1 MRSAGIID
9 AHTHIIPETIVK
21 KIKHN
26 DVPGYNLSPD
36 GTTITCSDG
45 SRHPMKSSFYNFD
58 ERKIYMDQ
66 VGVSGQV
73 VSVTPRFFFYE
84 LDDALAYEIARETN
98 DELAEIARQ
107 NTGIVPVATVPMQSI
122 ETAVTEMERVS
133 AAYGFKAVQIGT
145 SINQMDLGDE
155 SLARFFRKAH
165 ESGLVVFIH
174 PNIFFKPEFLSRHHL
189 SNLVGNPSNTSAAA
203 ANIMFSGILDE
214 VPGLKVFLAHGGG
227 FLPYQIGRLTWGY
240 QVRKEAGVVNH
251 PPDFYMKNNFYFDTI
266 VYDQGP
272 LKFLIET
279 VGIDHVI
286 FGTDYP
292 YDMEDRNG
300 IRNINQLDISESGK
314 DKLLHGNIESLLE
327 ISRQ

>member
-1 MRSAGIID
+1 MGPARIID
-9 AHTHIIPETIVK
+9 AHTHIIPETVVK

-26 DVPGYNLSPD
+26 EVNGYSLSPD
-36 GTTITCSDG
+36 EKTISCSDG
-45 SRHPMKSSFYNFD
+45 SRHPNQSNFYSFG
-58 ERKIYMDQ
+58 ERKRYMDQ
-66 VGVSGQV
+66 AGVTGQV

-84 LDDALAYEIARETN
+84 LDDASAYEIAREAN

-107 NTGIVPVATVPMQSI
+107 NEGIIPVATVPMQNVDL
-122 ETAVTEMERVS
+122 AVTEMNRVA

-145 SINQMDLGDE
+145 SINRVDLGDE

-174 PNIFFKPEFLSRHHL
+174 PNIVFKPDFLSRYHL
-189 SNLVGNPSNTSAAA
+189 SNLIGNLSNTSAAA

-214 VPGLKVFLAHGGG
+214 VPGLKIFLAHGGG

-240 QVRKEAGVVNH
+240 QVRKEAGVINN
-251 PPDFYMKNNFYFDTI
+251 PPDFYMKNNFYFDSI
-266 VYDQGP
+266 VYDQKP
-272 LKFLIET
+272 LKFLIEA
-279 VGIDHVI
+279 VGVDHVI

-300 IRNINQLDISESGK
+300 IRNINQLDITESDK
-314 DKLLHGNIESLLE
+314 DRLLSANIECLLE
-327 ISRQ
+327 HSRL